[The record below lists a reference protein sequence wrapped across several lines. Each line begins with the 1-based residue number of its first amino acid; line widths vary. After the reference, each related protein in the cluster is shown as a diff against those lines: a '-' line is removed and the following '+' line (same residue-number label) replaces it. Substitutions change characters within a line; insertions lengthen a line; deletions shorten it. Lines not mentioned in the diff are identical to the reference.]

1 MIRFYLIPSKEYRED
16 ELNCQKLYSNPD
28 MFFETWKDEFIKKM
42 EEEHKKRKEIQKRRK
57 SIRKKQ
63 QEEGRRTAKKSEK
76 IVTQAVI
83 KIINKY
89 LPLLIF

>member
-1 MIRFYLIPSKEYRED
+1 
-16 ELNCQKLYSNPD
+16 

-83 KIINKY
+83 EIMNKY
-89 LPLLIF
+89 LPLLILFSIIIFKTTKFLFFVLG